1 MLPDLWTEARSLN
14 AFPEVCTRGAN
25 WQGNGEQTQNAAPIG
40 AAFWA
45 PKGHWPPVV
54 TVAGGRSAVPTADFP
69 AGLSLFRSASLAV
82 ALAGRLLLLADSF
95 SEAAG
100 TSLAPI
106 L

>member
-1 MLPDLWTEARSLN
+1 MSGSRLLAPRPAS
-14 AFPEVCTRGAN
+14 GS
-25 WQGNGEQTQNAAPIG
+25 NGKETALYTQNAAPIG

-82 ALAGRLLLLADSF
+82 ALAGLLLLLADSF

-106 L
+106 